1 MYASTPERDRSGV
14 FLFGFIRRASEAGEG
29 AAIGPQSAGASQ
41 LGGIAYASK
50 GDLESGIVARADV
63 IGGGP
68 KRKITDNLTSD
79 E

>member
-1 MYASTPERDRSGV
+1 MREQLSV
-14 FLFGFIRRASEAGEG
+14 RRALALQTLEK
-29 AAIGPQSAGASQ
+29 Q
-41 LGGIAYASK
+41 LEGIAYASK